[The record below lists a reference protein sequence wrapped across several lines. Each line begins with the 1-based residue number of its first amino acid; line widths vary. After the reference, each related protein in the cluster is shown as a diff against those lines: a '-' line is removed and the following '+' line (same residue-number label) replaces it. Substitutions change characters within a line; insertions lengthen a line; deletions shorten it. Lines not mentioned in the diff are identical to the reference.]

1 MDKTRILL
9 VSGGSLVGQNVLDV
23 LADRRASVELVAT
36 NSVCTGV
43 FLFDFDAVYLTPETA
58 GAPAAFER
66 RFSEI
71 LALEKPDLVIPCRD
85 EDVAFLAGY
94 KERRPEE
101 ARGFLC
107 GNHVTAEAAC
117 DKWLSWQ
124 FSADHGLP
132 FVPTIVTPA
141 GAQAETFARE
151 HGFPL
156 VVKPRRGFA
165 SRGVYFV
172 FNEAQLRRAATRD
185 GHVIQKYLGDP
196 STLEKYLRDINEI
209 GVPLFHSFHGVTH
222 SINVFIAPDG
232 SPAGNFCSRNMNR
245 NGTTNMRLERHESD
259 DATALGEQ
267 CIHAFA
273 NAGWRGPM
281 NIQCK
286 QTPDGRLVIC
296 EFNGRAGGGTAAR
309 ALMGYDEIGLAL
321 RTFAGKE
328 LKPAGQSRRA
338 SLHVL
343 RRTIDTV
350 PQPED
355 VARLTRDGHWRRQV
369 Y

>member
-1 MDKTRILL
+1 MNRTRILL

-23 LADRRASVELVAT
+23 LADRRAHVELVAT
-36 NSVCTGV
+36 NSVADGP

-58 GAPAAFER
+58 RASAAFEA

-71 LALEKPDLVIPCRD
+71 LDREKPDLVIPCRD
-85 EDVAFLAGY
+85 DDVAFLADY
-94 KERRPEE
+94 KDRRPDRS
-101 ARGFLC
+101 RGFLC
-107 GNHVTAEAAC
+107 GNRFTAEATC

-124 FSADHGLP
+124 FAAERGLP
-132 FVPTIVTPA
+132 FVPTLLTPA
-141 GAQAETFARE
+141 AQADGFARE

-172 FNEAQLRRAATRD
+172 FNSAQLQRAAARD
-185 GHVIQKYLGDP
+185 GQVIQKHLGDP
-196 STLEKYLRDINEI
+196 SKLQAYLRDIDEI

-245 NGTTNMRLERHESD
+245 NGTTNMRLERCESD
-259 DATALGEQ
+259 EAKTLGER
-267 CIHAFA
+267 CIRAFA
-273 NAGWRGPM
+273 DAGWRGPM

-286 QTPDGRLVIC
+286 ETPDRSLVIC
-296 EFNGRAGGGTAAR
+296 EFNGRMGGGTAAR
-309 ALMGYDEIGLAL
+309 ALLGYDEVDLAL
-321 RTFAGKE
+321 RTFVGKAATAE
-328 LKPAGQSRRA
+328 GAPHRAAPA
-338 SLHVL
+338 VV

-350 PQPED
+350 PESGN
-355 VARLTRDGHWRRQV
+355 VARLEHDRHWRREA
-369 Y
+369 